1 MGLFTLLVAL
11 GSTISDT
18 IRERKEE
25 QRILEEKHC
34 YENIDFDNIAYVTFE
49 GTETAYRIETE
60 EEFDPVMTNFLTD
73 RDGWQ
78 HYETQT
84 VEYEVEDGEN
94 YCFTI
99 VYNDGTEIYREFHE
113 TSPLTE
119 KLLEYCN
126 QNLNVL
132 DEVIESLQDI
142 SKTLASDV
150 SCENTEAY
158 TQPKESFVV
167 IDFETTG
174 VNNNCYSPDM
184 DEILSVSIINQDG
197 EVLLNT
203 LCNTERKKSWSNA
216 QRVHRISPQDVQ
228 GYPTFSQILPQVLE
242 ILSSVDFVIAYNIV
256 FEYGFVK
263 SYIQIT
269 NPQYFSDYDINWAMH
284 KDPMDMY
291 AKHIGSRKWIK
302 LSEAAKSFG
311 YNFNP
316 HDSLEDVKATLF
328 LYNQLK

>member
-1 MGLFTLLVAL
+1 M
-11 GSTISDT
+11 
-18 IRERKEE
+18 
-25 QRILEEKHC
+25 
-34 YENIDFDNIAYVTFE
+34 
-49 GTETAYRIETE
+49 
-60 EEFDPVMTNFLTD
+60 
-73 RDGWQ
+73 
-78 HYETQT
+78 
-84 VEYEVEDGEN
+84 
-94 YCFTI
+94 
-99 VYNDGTEIYREFHE
+99 
-113 TSPLTE
+113 
-119 KLLEYCN
+119 
-126 QNLNVL
+126 
-132 DEVIESLQDI
+132 QDV
-142 SKTLASDV
+142 SKTLAGDV

-197 EVLLNT
+197 KVLLNT

-216 QRVHRISPQDVQ
+216 QRVHRISPRDVQ

-269 NPQYFSDYDINWAMH
+269 NPQYFSDYDINWALH

-291 AKHIGSRKWIK
+291 AKHVGSRKWIK
-302 LSEAAKSFG
+302 LSEAVNSFG